1 MERGLT
7 DQMTPI
13 GSPKGR
19 YCPDCS
25 QESASATGKHTE
37 MAAAFTSEWLGSERQ
52 WLKPGQV
59 QTACVK
65 SQLCHSQGTN
75 TGKVQPKG
83 TKAAPGQGLLRVK
96 YFPKRGCGWIGWYKI
111 FTDTMNRTISCETNS
126 ICFQHNSLGENTTN
140 NQFRSFFSFF
150 NPLKFYKVL
159 IENPQ
164 LLTSSILEHH
174 TQDAGTFILTE
185 GQSSPQAE
193 LVRFI
198 NHPPCHRPAVHE
210 QIPGTHSFKQALK
223 QKNKSSVSLDS

>member
-13 GSPKGR
+13 GFPKGR

-52 WLKPGQV
+52 WLKPEQV

-111 FTDTMNRTISCETNS
+111 FTDTMNRTISGETNS

-140 NQFRSFFSFF
+140 TQFRSFFSFF
-150 NPLKFYKVL
+150 NPLKFYNINRKSTALNFQHPWTSHTRCRHLHFDRRTEQPSGRVSKIHKPSSL
-159 IENPQ
+159 PQTSCAWANPRNPFIQ
-164 LLTSSILEHH
+164 TS
-174 TQDAGTFILTE
+174 TE
-185 GQSSPQAE
+185 AE
-193 LVRFI
+193 
-198 NHPPCHRPAVHE
+198 
-210 QIPGTHSFKQALK
+210 K
-223 QKNKSSVSLDS
+223 